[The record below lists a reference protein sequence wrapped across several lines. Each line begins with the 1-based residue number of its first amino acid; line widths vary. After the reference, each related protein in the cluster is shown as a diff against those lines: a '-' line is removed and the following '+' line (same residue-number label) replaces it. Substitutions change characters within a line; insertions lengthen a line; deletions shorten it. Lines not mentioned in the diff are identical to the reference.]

1 VRSRSLDGSTHL
13 SRAVE
18 ALKHQDIPAA
28 HGLKLCLT
36 SAQSTAVSQ
45 SERGILDALQI
56 KAIRALREFCEPQ
69 IVIVLH
75 GGLGSR
81 APHACAGFK
90 LLEKV
95 FGNALTVFDCLRR
108 SDEQADCQ

>member
-1 VRSRSLDGSTHL
+1 
-13 SRAVE
+13 
-18 ALKHQDIPAA
+18 
-28 HGLKLCLT
+28 LKLCLT